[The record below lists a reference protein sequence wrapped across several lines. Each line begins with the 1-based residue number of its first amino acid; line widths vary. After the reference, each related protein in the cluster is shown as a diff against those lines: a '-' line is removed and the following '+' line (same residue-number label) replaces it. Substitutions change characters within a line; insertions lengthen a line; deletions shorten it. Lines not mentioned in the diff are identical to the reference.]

1 MTAGIAARDPGVVAP
16 PPRQEPFPMK
26 RLVPALALLVL
37 VLVLAACSGAGT
49 TAAPS
54 GPAASADPNAIQISA
69 KDLKFSTAELVAPAD
84 KPFTIAFDNQ
94 ESAPHNVAIYKDSS
108 ASQKLFGEEP
118 VGGPKQVNYQVGAL
132 AAGSYFFRCDVHT
145 DMKGTLTVK

>member
-1 MTAGIAARDPGVVAP
+1 
-16 PPRQEPFPMK
+16 MK

-37 VLVLAACSGAGT
+37 VLVLAACSSGANAGGPS
-49 TAAPS
+49 AAAGS
-54 GPAASADPNAIQISA
+54 VDPNAITVSA
-69 KDLKFSTAELVAPAD
+69 KDLKFSTATLSAPAD

-94 ESAPHNVAIYKDSS
+94 ESAPHNVAIYKDES
-108 ASQKLFGEEP
+108 ASQKVFVEEP
-118 VGGPKQVNYQVGAL
+118 FGGPKVATYHVGPL